1 MANGDLK
8 KLGTLYMNNS
18 KYARPTLPWRN
29 SGEPYTGAGIGNIPS
44 YPGGNIEIRNTGAT
58 EADQIY
64 WREVNDGSK
73 KLLIADRVLCVN
85 VSWDALNSQSL
96 ILGKTITIDGQ
107 QYLVRSLTGG
117 SNYRTGSDAYSGG
130 APSSNEWDRFIT
142 NESNVS
148 GLPSP
153 VPSDLDSTLNS
164 TDKISAHNQFWNWMG
179 VYSWTQETYASD
191 GSYRSSRGYYS
202 ARYWNFTSATNVY
215 SNIGWR
221 PVLEVLNSAPVIS
234 GTDSNLGNK
243 AAPFTQAFTVNDAD
257 AGNTFGVTVRLNG
270 VTKQALTNQSNGSF
284 SYDLAPDWANLA
296 LGTHTLSV
304 TATDNSGASSVR
316 TWTFTKTNSPAGK
329 PQITNLTNG
338 MRVKSRPIVEF
349 MINSDAESDSQ
360 SLKLQIAND
369 INFATSLLEQTDG
382 FEILNDGAW
391 TPVTTLTNGQV
402 GIPLRVRVDTDLPLN
417 NTRYVRITSVDSGS
431 TSPSYS
437 EPVEVKVGDSLD
449 FETLPEEMDFEP
461 TRIFVLLEKVID
473 PTATIR
479 VFASRSADQPE
490 PVWEEMTSSYE
501 SNVPYEF
508 LEAGTHAVAVKV
520 TVEANGAT
528 GVIDIKSIAIGVN

>member
-1 MANGDLK
+1 
-8 KLGTLYMNNS
+8 MNNI
-18 KYARPTLPWRN
+18 KYARPTSPWRN
-29 SGEPYTGAGIGNIPS
+29 SSEPYTGAGVGNIPS
-44 YPGGNIEIRNTGAT
+44 YPGGNIEIRNTLAS

-64 WREVNDGSK
+64 WREVNDGSR
-73 KLLIADRVLCVN
+73 KLLIADRVLCVD
-85 VSWDALNSQSL
+85 VSWNTLHTQNL

-117 SNYRTGSDAYSGG
+117 SNYRNSDTYLGG
-130 APSSNEWDRFIT
+130 TPTTNEWDRFIT
-142 NESNVS
+142 NEANVP
-148 GLPSP
+148 GLPIP
-153 VPSDLDSTLNS
+153 VASDLDTTLNS
-164 TDKISAHNQFWNWMG
+164 TDKNSAHNQFWNWMG

-191 GSYRSSRGYYS
+191 GSYRSSRGSYS
-202 ARYWNFTSATNVY
+202 ARFWNGTSATSVS
-215 SNIGWR
+215 SNFGWR

-234 GTDSNLGNK
+234 GTDSNLGSK
-243 AAPFTQAFTVNDAD
+243 AAPFTQAFTINDAD

-270 VTKQALTNQSNGSF
+270 VTKQTLTNQSNGAF
-284 SYDLAPDWANLA
+284 SYDLAPDWANLS

-329 PQITNLTNG
+329 PQITNLANG

-369 INFATSLLEQTDG
+369 INFTNSLSEQTGG
-382 FEILNDGAW
+382 FEILNDGIW
-391 TPVTTLTNGQV
+391 TSITTLANEHV
-402 GIPLRVRVDTDLPLN
+402 GIPLRVRVDADLPLN
-417 NTRYVRITSVDSGS
+417 TKRFLRITSVDSGS
-431 TSPSYS
+431 TSPSHS
-437 EPVEVKVGDSLD
+437 DPVEVKVGDSLD
-449 FETLPEEMDFEP
+449 FETIPEVMDFEP
-461 TRIFVLLEKVID
+461 TRIFVLLERVID
-473 PTATIR
+473 PAAAIR

-508 LEAGTHAVAVKV
+508 LEAGTRAVAVKV

-528 GVIDIKSIAIGVN
+528 GMIDIKSIAIGVN

>member
-29 SGEPYTGAGIGNIPS
+29 SSEPYTGSGVGNIPS
-44 YPGGNIEIRNTGAT
+44 YPGGNIEIRNTGAAET
-58 EADQIY
+58 DQIY

-73 KLLIADRVLCVN
+73 KLLIADRVLCVD
-85 VSWDALNSQSL
+85 VSWNTLHSQNL

-117 SNYRTGSDAYSGG
+117 SNYRNGDIYLGG
-130 APSSNEWDRFIT
+130 TPTSNEWDRFIT
-142 NESNVS
+142 NEANIS

-153 VPSDLDSTLNS
+153 VASDLDSSLNS
-164 TDKISAHNQFWNWMG
+164 IDKNSAHNQFWNWMG
-179 VYSWTQETYASD
+179 VYSWTQETYVSD
-191 GSYRSSRGYYS
+191 GSSRSCRGYYS
-202 ARYWNFTSATNVY
+202 ARFWSYGSATNVY
-215 SNIGWR
+215 SIIGWR

-243 AAPFTQAFTVNDAD
+243 ASPFTQAFTINDAD

-270 VTKQALTNQSNGSF
+270 VTKQTLTNQNNGSF
-284 SYDLAPDWANLA
+284 NYNLASDWANLS

-316 TWTFTKTNSPAGK
+316 TWTFTKTNSPPGK

-338 MRVKSRPIVEF
+338 MRVKSQPIIEF

-369 INFATSLLEQTDG
+369 INFTNSLSEQTDR
-382 FEILNDGAW
+382 FEILNDGVW
-391 TPVTTLTNGQV
+391 TPITTLANEHV
-402 GIPLRVRVDTDLPLN
+402 GIPLRVRTSVTLPLN
-417 NTRYVRITSVDSGS
+417 SKKYVRITSIDSGS
-431 TSPSYS
+431 SSPSHS
-437 EPVEVKVGDSLD
+437 EPVELKIGDRLD
-449 FETLPEEMDFEP
+449 FETIPEQMDFEP
-461 TRIFVLLEKVID
+461 TRIFVLMDKVID
-473 PTATIR
+473 PTATTR
-479 VFASRSADQPE
+479 VFASRSADQPQ
-490 PVWEEMTSSYE
+490 PLWEEITSSYE
-501 SNVPYEF
+501 TGVPFEF
-508 LEAGTHAVAVKV
+508 VEVGTGVVAVKV
-520 TVEANGAT
+520 TIEANGAI
-528 GVIDIKSIAIGVN
+528 GPIEIKSIAIGVN